1 MICIDA
7 RHAKAVLKMQI
18 NKSDRNHAAGIARI
32 MQTGWFKEV
41 RVKDLDSH
49 SVRALLASRALLV
62 KIKRD
67 LENQIRGLLK
77 NVGLVIGRAKFNVF
91 AVRAEELIE
100 DRPEL
105 IAVVG
110 PLLKA
115 RQAIEQQTDD
125 LDRKVLKLARYDTQV
140 RRFMTVPGVGPIT
153 ALCFK
158 ATIDDPTRFK
168 RSRSVGAYV
177 GLTTRRHASG
187 EIDWTGRISKCGD
200 AMLRSYLFEA
210 AGVLLTRVPKW
221 SALKAWGMRL
231 AKRTGLRKAT
241 VAVARKLARMM
252 GGDVTGA
259 GQRLRVYRAPA
270 GRRGESIALGPTDTG
285 RCVMALRSY
294 SVILASLLLSTLI
307 AAPAAAVC
315 KSPRSICKHIDEC
328 LQRTSDPNNKAAEQ
342 IREGVKT
349 RSGKIVWAGA
359 EACARDLGRKRQWD
373 DWTRQCSD
381 VEYVSIAKVEMEIGK
396 AYCDRYSQ

>member
-1 MICIDA
+1 LKQTSICVA

-18 NKSDRNHAAGIARI
+18 NKSDRNDAAGSARI

-77 NVGLVIGRAKFNVF
+77 NVGLVIGRVPSSMSL
-91 AVRAEELIE
+91 R
-100 DRPEL
+100 
-105 IAVVG
+105 
-110 PLLKA
+110 
-115 RQAIEQQTDD
+115 
-125 LDRKVLKLARYDTQV
+125 QV
-140 RRFMTVPGVGPIT
+140 RRFMTVPGIGPIT

-187 EIDWTGRISKCGD
+187 EIDWMGRISKCGD

-231 AKRTGLRKAT
+231 AKRSGFRKAT
-241 VAVARKLARMM
+241 VAVARKLA
-252 GGDVTGA
+252 
-259 GQRLRVYRAPA
+259 
-270 GRRGESIALGPTDTG
+270 
-285 RCVMALRSY
+285 
-294 SVILASLLLSTLI
+294 VILHRMWVDGTEFNWSKKEVLI
-307 AAPAAAVC
+307 AALNSIEPFLINVALIDLFYANEEWAKLRRPGAVDFAKRRLAGLSKSLGDKPYLDGDRFTAGDLMMTTVLRILKHTDIVTGDERLAAYIDRCTARPAF
-315 KSPRSICKHIDEC
+315 
-328 LQRTSDPNNKAAEQ
+328 
-342 IREGVKT
+342 
-349 RSGKIVWAGA
+349 
-359 EACARDLGRKRQWD
+359 KRGD
-373 DWTRQCSD
+373 DVAPALRAH
-381 VEYVSIAKVEMEIGK
+381 ELHL
-396 AYCDRYSQ
+396 